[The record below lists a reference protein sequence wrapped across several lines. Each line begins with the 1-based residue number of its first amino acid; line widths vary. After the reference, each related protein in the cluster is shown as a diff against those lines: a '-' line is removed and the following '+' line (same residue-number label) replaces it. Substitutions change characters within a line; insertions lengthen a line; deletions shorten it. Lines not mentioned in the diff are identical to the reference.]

1 MKLLKHVW
9 SNKLTINDIIL
20 FYYKRIQTD
29 TYNSLK
35 LPVQVERRR
44 RVEVPLREVMR
55 GTVTSEGV
63 KKDKQTTFPYLWHQL
78 ILSGTVCC
86 GRASALSG

>member
-1 MKLLKHVW
+1 MLTYQVLTSPFV
-9 SNKLTINDIIL
+9 SNNNDL
-20 FYYKRIQTD
+20 FISF
-29 TYNSLK
+29 NNGLK
-35 LPVQVERRR
+35 LAEEVERRQ
-44 RVEVPLREVMR
+44 RVEVPLREVTR

-78 ILSGTVCC
+78 ILSGTVCS